1 LEGFRQGNLKLEQQ
15 GKYNTLTEFFFSTNQ
30 SVKQSDFGGAE

>member
-1 LEGFRQGNLKLEQQ
+1 VKGIESVLLEQQ